1 MASMTASQPQ
11 RETQSAQKAGT
22 RRREDSGITHPY
34 SGVEPRSPN
43 SGPEFPGSGVL
54 SNDKSC
60 SACTA
65 RELTAFRRSTN
76 MAIGDLSS
84 VTERYNSEVNDTM
97 RAATTGRTFQR
108 RLRTELRDLLDYANQ
123 FHHDTNPAWQTVT
136 INDSE
141 LTHFSQ
147 RVMAFTRRR

>member
-1 MASMTASQPQ
+1 
-11 RETQSAQKAGT
+11 
-22 RRREDSGITHPY
+22 
-34 SGVEPRSPN
+34 
-43 SGPEFPGSGVL
+43 
-54 SNDKSC
+54 
-60 SACTA
+60 
-65 RELTAFRRSTN
+65 